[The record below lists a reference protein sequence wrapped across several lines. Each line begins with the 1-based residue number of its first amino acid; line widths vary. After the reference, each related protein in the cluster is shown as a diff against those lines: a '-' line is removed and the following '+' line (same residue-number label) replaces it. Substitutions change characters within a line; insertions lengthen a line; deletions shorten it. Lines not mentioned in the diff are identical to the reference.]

1 MDTVLD
7 LVDDIKCQIK
17 DQQYIDLMNAL
28 SKVQSSRQNLLNFG
42 VMELSDLHDFGLTMI
57 WRDNDMKYHKDD
69 GPAVVKIFHC
79 GAIRSGT
86 WMRHGQIHRDGDWPA
101 RMFFYQNGNIDR
113 LEWYRDDQQHREIGP
128 AVITYDI
135 EGNIICMEWR
145 RCNDLHRLDGPA
157 SVVFNNGMVESES
170 WYLRGLLH
178 RDDGAAQIY
187 YRNGEIIQQR
197 YYHFGV
203 TR

>member
-1 MDTVLD
+1 
-7 LVDDIKCQIK
+7 
-17 DQQYIDLMNAL
+17 
-28 SKVQSSRQNLLNFG
+28 
-42 VMELSDLHDFGLTMI
+42 
-57 WRDNDMKYHKDD
+57 
-69 GPAVVKIFHC
+69 
-79 GAIRSGT
+79 
-86 WMRHGQIHRDGDWPA
+86 
-101 RMFFYQNGNIDR
+101 
-113 LEWYRDDQQHREIGP
+113 
-128 AVITYDI
+128 
-135 EGNIICMEWR
+135 MEWR